1 MLGATTRAHMIV
13 ESAQRAAVAP
23 VRRADYRFVA
33 PTTVPAAA
41 PVGCFAAARGR
52 PAPPWGRQP
61 SRPIPTGGET
71 VVSDAAAPDPF
82 GVGLP
87 LDTEVSRPRPGTV
100 LLEVDGE
107 IDTATAP
114 RLQAGLDEALD
125 AADAE
130 GSRVVV
136 DLTGVTFLAS
146 SGLAVLIG
154 GARRVTALGGRLRLV
169 AASRCRHP
177 PVAGHGRGCTL
188 RHVRRRGLGTRRGG
202 EGGRPAPPRA
212 KPPHR
217 HRALL
222 RPPGSRKMTSTYPR
236 PPEGEQ
242 PACPTPNRSTACPP

>member
-1 MLGATTRAHMIV
+1 
-13 ESAQRAAVAP
+13 
-23 VRRADYRFVA
+23 
-33 PTTVPAAA
+33 
-41 PVGCFAAARGR
+41 
-52 PAPPWGRQP
+52 
-61 SRPIPTGGET
+61 
-71 VVSDAAAPDPF
+71 VSDAAAPNPF

-125 AADAE
+125 TADAE

-169 AASRCRHP
+169 AASRSVTRP
-177 PVAGHGRGCTL
+177 LQVTGADALFDTFDDVASALSAEAKGAGASQRAPASEERTAPVSRPFNAEAKGAGASQRAPASEERTAP
-188 RHVRRRGLGTRRGG
+188 
-202 EGGRPAPPRA
+202 ESRPFNAEAKASAPPPGVA
-212 KPPHR
+212 PPTR
-217 HRALL
+217 GVGR
-222 RPPGSRKMTSTYPR
+222 
-236 PPEGEQ
+236 
-242 PACPTPNRSTACPP
+242 